1 MSPPVETN
9 TIGKGATRPCN
20 DPEKEE
26 RDGIRKKIEKA
37 NGNG

>member
-1 MSPPVETN
+1 VERN
-9 TIGKGATRPCN
+9 TIDKGATRPCN

-26 RDGIRKKIEKA
+26 RDGIRKKIQKA